1 MLYYFPLAAAHAR
14 QNGGDDVQSFFAA
27 ELAYLSAFCRAEPV
41 EGGVRLRD
49 DGIPDL
55 YAHNLTYFAGAPSA
69 PQLLRACA
77 HQYREGDVMH
87 WWHEPYLGVRTPFL
101 NLTVEGRAPA
111 LPCAAMR
118 TVYDYFVLREEI
130 RAPRPDLAVLPL
142 TPALCAQALAF
153 DLDVNGRDYGR
164 DFIRRRFVRRREV
177 YLSGRVQHLLGYHAG
192 RVVSVC
198 DLFLCGTYAK
208 IEDFDVSPRHQ
219 RQGFGRAML
228 AELIRRARR
237 LGAETIY
244 LVTDDADT
252 AKEMYKK
259 SGFVQAAQKEE
270 ILLPV
275 SLDRAAPAAGAA
287 SGWRGSARGR

>member
-1 MLYYFPLAAAHAR
+1 MRAFTHRTKKSLSHRPERLQSTAGSGSVQRHFAVLYYFPLAAAHAR

-77 HQYREGDVMH
+77 QEMRFRRAEGM
-87 WWHEPYLGVRTPFL
+87 PFL

-177 YLSGRVQHLLGYHAG
+177 YLSGRVQHLAG
-192 RVVSVC
+192 A
-198 DLFLCGTYAK
+198 TT
-208 IEDFDVSPRHQ
+208 
-219 RQGFGRAML
+219 
-228 AELIRRARR
+228 
-237 LGAETIY
+237 LGA
-244 LVTDDADT
+244 
-252 AKEMYKK
+252 
-259 SGFVQAAQKEE
+259 
-270 ILLPV
+270 
-275 SLDRAAPAAGAA
+275 
-287 SGWRGSARGR
+287 W

>member
-1 MLYYFPLAAAHAR
+1 
-14 QNGGDDVQSFFAA
+14 
-27 ELAYLSAFCRAEPV
+27 
-41 EGGVRLRD
+41 
-49 DGIPDL
+49 
-55 YAHNLTYFAGAPSA
+55 
-69 PQLLRACA
+69 
-77 HQYREGDVMH
+77 
-87 WWHEPYLGVRTPFL
+87 
-101 NLTVEGRAPA
+101 
-111 LPCAAMR
+111 MR

-164 DFIRRRFVRRREV
+164 TSSGGGLCAGGRSTFRAGAAPAGLPRRAHGERVRPV
-177 YLSGRVQHLLGYHAG
+177 P
-192 RVVSVC
+192 
-198 DLFLCGTYAK
+198 CGTYAK

-275 SLDRAAPAAGAA
+275 SLDRP
-287 SGWRGSARGR
+287 RPQRARHPDGGDRPGGGRRE

>member
-1 MLYYFPLAAAHAR
+1 
-14 QNGGDDVQSFFAA
+14 
-27 ELAYLSAFCRAEPV
+27 
-41 EGGVRLRD
+41 
-49 DGIPDL
+49 
-55 YAHNLTYFAGAPSA
+55 
-69 PQLLRACA
+69 
-77 HQYREGDVMH
+77 
-87 WWHEPYLGVRTPFL
+87 
-101 NLTVEGRAPA
+101 
-111 LPCAAMR
+111 MR

-219 RQGFGRAML
+219 RQGFGRRCSPSSSAGE
-228 AELIRRARR
+228 AP
-237 LGAETIY
+237 GAETIY

-287 SGWRGSARGR
+287 SGWRGSAGGR

>member
-77 HQYREGDVMH
+77 QEMRFRRAEGM
-87 WWHEPYLGVRTPFL
+87 PFL

-208 IEDFDVSPRHQ
+208 IEDFDVSPCHQ

-287 SGWRGSARGR
+287 SGWRGSAGGR

>member
-77 HQYREGDVMH
+77 QEMRFRRAEGM
-87 WWHEPYLGVRTPFL
+87 PFL
-101 NLTVEGRAPA
+101 NLTVEGRAPK

-287 SGWRGSARGR
+287 SGWRGSAGGR